1 MKLKVTFV
9 FFVLIKLAFAND
21 SKTAANL
28 NTAANISYLS
38 PIEKEIIY
46 EINLF
51 RSNPAKY
58 AEEYIAPLA
67 RYYQKNILYYPDDKQ
82 PILTHEGVKALNEC
96 VRELKKAT
104 PKPIIYPNEGLTKA
118 ATDHSNDQ
126 AKTGKTGHIGS
137 DNSNLKARVD
147 RYGKWKV
154 RIAENIAYGN
164 TSARQVIIFLL
175 IDDNV
180 KSRGHRVNML
190 HPDLKLVGV
199 SFGKHPVYS
208 TMCVMDFAGGMVN
221 DN

>member
-1 MKLKVTFV
+1 MRTTVT
-9 FFVLIKLAFAND
+9 LIFIAISQLVFAND
-21 SKTAANL
+21 SKSASNL

-58 AEEYIAPLA
+58 ADEYIAPLA
-67 RYYQKNILYYPDDKQ
+67 RYYQKNILYYPDDKR

-104 PKPIIYPNEGLTKA
+104 PKPVIYPNEGLTKA

-126 AKTGKTGHIGS
+126 AKTGKTGHFGS
-137 DNSNLKARVD
+137 DNSNLKNRVD
-147 RYGKWKV
+147 RYGKWKI

-164 TSARQVIIFLL
+164 TSARQIVIFLL

-180 KSRGHRVNML
+180 TSRGHRFNML

-199 SFGKHPVYS
+199 SFGKHPVYT
-208 TMCVMDFAGGMVN
+208 TMCVMDFAGGMVEK
-221 DN
+221 